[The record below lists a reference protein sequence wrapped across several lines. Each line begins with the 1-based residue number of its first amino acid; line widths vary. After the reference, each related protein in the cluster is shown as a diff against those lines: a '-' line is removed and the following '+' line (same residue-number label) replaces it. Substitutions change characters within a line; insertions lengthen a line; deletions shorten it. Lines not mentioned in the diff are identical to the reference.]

1 MRALLKQNRKLF
13 LYLITANLLLAFG
26 QRIWEAVFNNFA
38 VESIGVG
45 PEAIGWIQSAR
56 EVPGLLAIGVAFLA
70 LVLSEFRIMAFSVIL
85 LGTGIVLTGMATTV
99 PMLIVATMVMSFGF
113 HFFGP
118 GSSSVLLMSVSK
130 EDAPKALGALQSISA
145 SAAVAATVSVYLL
158 ATRIGYRP
166 LFLAVGLLVIVGGLV
181 LLPMGRSGSVLP
193 ARRRIRLRRRY
204 WVFYTLAFLMGSR
217 RHIFTTFAPFL
228 LVRDFGVAVQVMAVL
243 YLANGLINTYAYQFV
258 GKLVAR
264 FGERT
269 VLTLAFIALVP
280 VFLGYAYVAL
290 LPLLYALFVIDN
302 VLFGVNLALT
312 TYLQKMAVSPEEI
325 TANLSAQQTINHISA
340 VIVPVVGGTVWAVFG
355 SEAPFLFGVGIAVAS
370 LIIAQFVRP
379 GRPTGGV
386 PSPGDA

>member
-118 GSSSVLLMSVSK
+118 GSSSVLLMSVPK